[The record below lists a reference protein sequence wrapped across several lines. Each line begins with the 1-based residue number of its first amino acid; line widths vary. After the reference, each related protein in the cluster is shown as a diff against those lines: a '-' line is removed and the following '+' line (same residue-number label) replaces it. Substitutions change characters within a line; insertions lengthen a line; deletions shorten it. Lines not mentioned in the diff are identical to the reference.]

1 MKLFNSI
8 LLLLISISC
17 YAQNKTFAGKVLDNY
32 QNPLSGVYIFNMNT
46 QKHTH
51 TLENGSFSLSESAP
65 GDSLNIRLLG
75 FKTKNILLQER
86 DFEKPGVFY
95 LENKI
100 FQLDEL
106 ILTQEV
112 DPIRVINKIDLQ
124 TNPVRSSQEILRK
137 VPGLFVGQHA
147 GGGKAEQIFLRG
159 FDVDHGTDVA
169 ISVDGMPV
177 NMVSHAHG
185 QGYADLHFVI
195 PEMIQKVDFGKGPH
209 YANQG
214 NFNTAGYVSFK
225 TKERFDTNQIKLEL
239 GDFNTFRTL
248 GTFNVTE
255 SAAKDDVLLAVE
267 YLESD
272 GPFESPQNFN
282 RINLAAKYTTLLNDS
297 NKISLTASHFTSRW
311 DASGQ
316 IPERAVANG
325 SISRFGAI
333 DDTEGGTTSRTN
345 LNLQYNKFLSDH
357 TVLNTQAYFSAYDFT
372 LYSNFTFF
380 LNDPVNGDQIRQFE
394 DRAILGFNQT
404 LHSRYSL
411 QNTEVAINAGVGF
424 RNDATKDT
432 ELSRTKNR
440 NEILDVV
447 SLGNINET
455 NIYGFTDITFEW
467 NKLKITP
474 ALRLD
479 YFKNVYEDA
488 LQSSYENKSSNAVI
502 ASPKLQ
508 ASYDISNTFNL
519 FAKSGIGFHSNDTRV
534 VVEQNGEKTLPKA
547 YGVDAGINW
556 KPFPKLF
563 LNTTGWYLGLEQE
576 FVYVGDEGIVE
587 PSGKTRR
594 LGVDI
599 SARYQLIDW
608 LFFDSDFT
616 YTKARSLEA
625 ADGEDHIPL
634 APKITAA
641 GGLSV
646 DNYKNISGG
655 IRFRHLGDRAA
666 NEDNSII
673 ADGYTVVDMNAN
685 YTWKKITVGLSIE
698 NIFDAE
704 WKEAQFATES
714 RLRNELEPV
723 EEIHFTPGTPLFIK
737 GNITYSF

>member
-8 LLLLISISC
+8 LLLIISVSC
-17 YAQNKTFAGKVLDNY
+17 YAQNRTLTGKIFDSY
-32 QNPLSGVYIFNMNT
+32 QSPLSGVYVFNINT

-75 FKTKNILLQER
+75 FKTKNVLLKEE
-86 DFEKPGVFY
+86 DFTKPVVIY

-106 ILTQEV
+106 ILTQEI
-112 DPIRVINKIDLQ
+112 DPIRIINKIDLQ
-124 TNPVRSSQEILRK
+124 TNPVRSSQEILRQ

-195 PEMIQKVDFGKGPH
+195 PETIQKVDFGKGPH

-214 NFNTAGYVSFK
+214 NFNTAGYVAFK
-225 TKERFDTNQIKLEL
+225 TKERFNTNQIKIEL

-248 GTFNVTE
+248 GTFNLTE

-282 RINLAAKYTTLLNDS
+282 RINLAAKYTTLLNDN
-297 NKISLTASHFTSRW
+297 NKLSVSASQFTSRW

-316 IPERAVANG
+316 IPERAVADG

-333 DDTEGGTTSRTN
+333 DDTEGGATSRTN
-345 LNLQYNKFLSDH
+345 LNFDYHKFLSDR
-357 TVLNTQAYFSAYDFT
+357 TVLNTQAYVSAYDFT
-372 LYSNFTFF
+372 LFSNFTFF
-380 LNDPVNGDQIRQFE
+380 LNDSVNGDQIRQFE
-394 DRAILGFNQT
+394 DRMILGFNQT
-404 LHSRYSL
+404 LNSRYSL
-411 QNTEVAINAGVGF
+411 SNTEVMINAGVGF
-424 RNDATKDT
+424 RNDATDDT

-440 NEILDVV
+440 NEILDVL
-447 SLGNINET
+447 SLGTINET
-455 NIYGFTDITFEW
+455 NIHAFTDVTLEW
-467 NKLKITP
+467 KKFKITP

-488 LQSSYENKSSNAVI
+488 LQDTYENKNSDAVI
-502 ASPKLQ
+502 VSPKLQ
-508 ASYDISNTFNL
+508 ASYDVNNKLNL

-547 YGVDAGINW
+547 YGLDVGINW

-587 PSGKTRR
+587 PSGETRR
-594 LGVDI
+594 LGMDI

-608 LFFDSDFT
+608 LFFNSDFT

-625 ADGEDHIPL
+625 ADGEDFIPL

-673 ADGYTVVDMNAN
+673 AEGYTVADMNVN
-685 YTWKKITVGLSIE
+685 YTWKKMTLGLAAE
-698 NIFDAE
+698 NIFDVE

-714 RLRNELEPV
+714 RLRNETEPV
-723 EEIHFTPGTPLFIK
+723 EEIHFTPGTPFFLK
-737 GNITYSF
+737 ASITYSF